1 MLEDVVA
8 TKVSQVEAAGK
19 RELGTGPDGLREEK
33 SSIRVLDVEPAQHA
47 VCKGLEVEV
56 LAVAREVAMV
66 GQSVEARAGTTG
78 YVKGLVP
85 RTETVGNYVCRE
97 RLTVTWTWGDPLLRD
112 ERAGG

>member
-1 MLEDVVA
+1 
-8 TKVSQVEAAGK
+8 
-19 RELGTGPDGLREEK
+19 
-33 SSIRVLDVEPAQHA
+33 
-47 VCKGLEVEV
+47 
-56 LAVAREVAMV
+56 MV

-97 RLTVTWTWGDPLLRD
+97 RLTVTWTWGDPHLRD